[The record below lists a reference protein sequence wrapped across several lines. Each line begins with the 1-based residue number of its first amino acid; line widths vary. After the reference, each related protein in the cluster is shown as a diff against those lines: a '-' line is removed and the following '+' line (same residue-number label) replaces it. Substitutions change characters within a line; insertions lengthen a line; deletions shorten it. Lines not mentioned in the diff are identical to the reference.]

1 VVLDGSGSTDVDG
14 DALSFWWSL
23 TPPAG
28 SAAALSDPTAV
39 MPTFLADVPGD
50 YVAQLIVDDGLMDSA
65 PDTVTISIENSA
77 PVANAGADQAVL
89 VGNTVVLDGSGST
102 DADGN
107 TLTFRWSLT
116 PPLDSA
122 AVLSDP
128 TAVKPAFLADMPGD
142 YVAQLIVNDGLVSSV
157 PDTSA
162 VNVMSAALAVE
173 SVAPNAVSVNAT
185 ATLSIAGSGFMPGAS
200 VSITSG
206 EGPAPTVSGV
216 EVQDGSSL
224 TAQVQIKGGGPPR
237 TRYWHVVVTNPDG
250 ATAVLPGGF
259 AVTP

>member
-1 VVLDGSGSTDVDG
+1 
-14 DALSFWWSL
+14 
-23 TPPAG
+23 
-28 SAAALSDPTAV
+28 
-39 MPTFLADVPGD
+39 
-50 YVAQLIVDDGLMDSA
+50 
-65 PDTVTISIENSA
+65 
-77 PVANAGADQAVL
+77 
-89 VGNTVVLDGSGST
+89 
-102 DADGN
+102 
-107 TLTFRWSLT
+107 
-116 PPLDSA
+116 
-122 AVLSDP
+122 
-128 TAVKPAFLADMPGD
+128 
-142 YVAQLIVNDGLVSSV
+142 
-157 PDTSA
+157 
-162 VNVMSAALAVE
+162 MSAALAVE

-216 EVQDGSSL
+216 ELQDGSSL